1 MPITQRQAANLANH
15 LHDLRQTWTVPS
27 LMSLM
32 EKHHDHPAPFPDIAH
47 ALCTAARDDK
57 TNTPG
62 LAFQDPRFWPKQAP
76 ERPTGS
82 RCPAHPEDPNPASNC
97 SGCRSDY
104 LVGQRPKEYLGR
116 IYPPLDGP
124 DPATA

>member
-1 MPITQRQAANLANH
+1 MPITRRQAVNLANH
-15 LHDLRQTWTVPS
+15 LHDLRQAWTVPS

-62 LAFQDPRFWPKQAP
+62 LAFQDP
-76 ERPTGS
+76 
-82 RCPAHPEDPNPASNC
+82 
-97 SGCRSDY
+97 
-104 LVGQRPKEYLGR
+104 
-116 IYPPLDGP
+116 
-124 DPATA
+124 